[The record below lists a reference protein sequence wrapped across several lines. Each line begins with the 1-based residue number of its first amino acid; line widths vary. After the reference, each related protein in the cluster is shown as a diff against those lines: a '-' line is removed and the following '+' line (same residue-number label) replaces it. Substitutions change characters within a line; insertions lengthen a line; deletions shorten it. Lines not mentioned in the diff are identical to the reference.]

1 MCDILSY
8 YINLIGKLIG
18 NKMSFEE
25 IELNN
30 KYHLNNLF
38 QYDSENTN
46 DKTTL
51 VKVNNQLMSVY
62 KINRIKISS
71 ALNKAWLSLIYEDI
85 TDEKLVFSFQHNN
98 NSQQNFNNF
107 IQFCLSH
114 INKNKSEYSFCNS
127 LKQLILNKNEV
138 ENLIHKLH
146 LTHAQDK
153 PTDEEVASRCY
164 CCYTDEDNDLSF
176 VEFELQ
182 SNFVDIDYFI
192 KIFQRKILRFS
203 SNNCFQ

>member
-1 MCDILSY
+1 
-8 YINLIGKLIG
+8 
-18 NKMSFEE
+18 MSFEK

-38 QYDSENTN
+38 QYDSKNVE

-51 VKVNNQLMSVY
+51 VKVNNQLISVY
-62 KINRIKISS
+62 KIDRIKISS
-71 ALNKAWLSLIYEDI
+71 ALNKVWLSLIYEDI
-85 TDEKLVFSFQHNN
+85 EDEKVVFSFQHKN
-98 NSQQNFNNF
+98 NSQQNFDNF
-107 IQFCLSH
+107 IQFCLNY
-114 INKNKSEYSFCNS
+114 INKNKAEHSFCNS
-127 LKQLILNKNEV
+127 LKQLTLNKNEK
-138 ENLIHKLH
+138 ENLTHKLY
-146 LTHAQDK
+146 LTYAQDK

-182 SNFVDIDYFI
+182 SDFVDIDYLI
-192 KIFQRKILRFS
+192 KTFQRKILKFS